1 MSQYSFN
8 PTLPIIVDTDSSVD
22 DLLGLTLLK
31 QAGAPVAAIV
41 VSYGAFV
48 APVAYERVLRFTKS
62 LNWSVPVVLGA
73 EKPLNRPYTPRDIG
87 HGDHTPT
94 TSELFARLTRKL
106 SSSRPS
112 LTSWIQDLAA
122 IHSPNQPLVYVCM
135 GPQTNLARLINK
147 SVWRQAIQHII
158 LTGGAFEYPGDYNTY
173 SEYNFSWDPCAV
185 TPILQS
191 GIPITVIP
199 LNTTDHVLLTPDQT
213 AQLNPTLFDR
223 TLIDPY
229 LYHYIVERR
238 QFSSVQKNHQKHY
251 VGAAMH
257 GLATATFLLKPNYFE
272 GTPTIIKTDLI
283 QTYRGMV
290 YAQSNPRSKTQL
302 IHKCKHHL
310 LWQFVGK
317 QLFTSQT

>member
-1 MSQYSFN
+1 MSNYSYN
-8 PTLPIIVDTDSSVD
+8 PTLPIIVDTDASVD

-31 QAGAPVAAIV
+31 QANAPVTAIV

-48 APVAYERVLRFTKS
+48 APIAYERVLRFTKA

-73 EKPLNRPYTPRDIG
+73 DKPLNRPYTPRDIG
-87 HGDHTPT
+87 HGEHAPT
-94 TSELFARLTRKL
+94 TTELIARLTRKFRTP
-106 SSSRPS
+106 RPD
-112 LTSWIQDLAA
+112 LTSWLQELAA
-122 IHSPNQPLVYVCM
+122 IHSPSKPLLYVCM
-135 GPQTNLARLINK
+135 GPQTNLARLIGS
-147 SVWRQAIQHII
+147 SVWRQAIQQIV

-191 GIPITVIP
+191 NIPISVIP
-199 LNTTDHVLLTPDQT
+199 LNTTDYVLFTPEHA
-213 AQLNPTLFDR
+213 AQLNPVLFDR
-223 TLIDPY
+223 ALIDPY
-229 LYHYIVERR
+229 LYHYIVEKR

-257 GLATATFLLKPNYFE
+257 GLATATYLLKPNYFGGE
-272 GTPTIIKTDLI
+272 STVIKTDLI

-290 YAQSNPRSKTQL
+290 YAQPNTRSKTLL
-302 IHKCKHHL
+302 IKTCKQHL

-317 QLFTSQT
+317 HLFTDR